1 MREQEVIKCSMKH
14 VFHHDAVVTKLK
26 YYCKQRHNV
35 DVVKNTHSCFL
46 LQFVG
51 NSEKLHKQY

>member
-1 MREQEVIKCSMKH
+1 MKH
-14 VFHHDAVVTKLK
+14 VFHNDAVVTNLE

-35 DVVKNTHSCFL
+35 DVVENMHTCFL

-51 NSEKLHKQY
+51 NSK